1 MKNGTQI
8 GFRAV
13 FVMRDLQ
20 ESRVERGSVHAAMDG
35 ALLVEIVVAEQR
47 SAVLELLSITD

>member
-1 MKNGTQI
+1 MKNATQI

-13 FVMRDLQ
+13 FAIRDLQ

-35 ALLVEIVVAEQR
+35 ALLVEIVVAER
-47 SAVLELLSITD
+47 CSAIFELLSITD